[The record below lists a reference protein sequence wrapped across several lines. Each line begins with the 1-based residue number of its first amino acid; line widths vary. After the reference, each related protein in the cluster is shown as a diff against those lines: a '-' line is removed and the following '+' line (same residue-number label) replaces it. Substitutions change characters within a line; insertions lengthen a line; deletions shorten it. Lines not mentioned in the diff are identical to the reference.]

1 MNPQDK
7 DLTRTQRRRL
17 MTGVG
22 AGALGALA
30 LSGAAV
36 VAKASGQD
44 DGTDVTGGWYIT
56 VQLLLPTPSTFD
68 ALYAFTAGGAF
79 IRIDG
84 RNNAP
89 ALGSWK
95 TQGQDI
101 IMTALL
107 FSFDPA
113 TGNRLGTITGHFQAT
128 VTAGGMNGT
137 FSATGVATDG
147 LPLAG
152 FPKSG
157 TFTGT
162 RIVAQAP

>member
-1 MNPQDK
+1 
-7 DLTRTQRRRL
+7 LI
-17 MTGVG
+17 TGVG

-30 LSGAAV
+30 LSSAAV

-44 DGTDVTGGWYIT
+44 DGSDFLGGWYIS
-56 VQLLLPTPSTFD
+56 VQLLQPTASQFD
-68 ALYAFTAGGAF
+68 ALYAITAGGAF

-89 ALGSWK
+89 AIGAWK
-95 TQGQDI
+95 MQGKSI
-101 IMTALL
+101 VMTALL

-113 TGNRLGTITGHFQAT
+113 TGNRLGTITGHFLAT
-128 VTAGGMNGT
+128 ITDGVMNGT
-137 FSATGVATDG
+137 FSATGLATDG
-147 LPLAG
+147 TPLAG

-162 RIVAQAP
+162 RIVPQAP

>member
-1 MNPQDK
+1 MNQQDK
-7 DLTRTQRRRL
+7 ALKRMQRRRL

-36 VAKASGQD
+36 VAKAVGQD
-44 DGTDVTGGWYIT
+44 DGADVTGGWYIT
-56 VQLLLPTPSTFD
+56 VQVEQPTPARFD
-68 ALYAFTAGGAF
+68 ALYAFAAGGAF

-95 TQGQDI
+95 TQGQNI
-101 IMTALL
+101 TMTALL
-107 FSFDPA
+107 FSFDTA
-113 TGNRLGTITGHFQAT
+113 GNRLGTITGHFLTT
-128 VTAGGMNGT
+128 VTAGVMNGT
-137 FSATGVATDG
+137 FSATGIATDG
-147 LPLAG
+147 SPLPG

-162 RIVAQAP
+162 RILARAA

>member
-1 MNPQDK
+1 
-7 DLTRTQRRRL
+7 

-22 AGALGALA
+22 VGALGAIA

-36 VAKASGQD
+36 VANASSQD
-44 DGTDVTGGWYIT
+44 DGADITGGWYIT

-68 ALYAFTAGGAF
+68 ALYALTAGGAF

-95 TQGQDI
+95 TQGQNI

-107 FSFDPA
+107 FSFDTA
-113 TGNRLGTITGHFQAT
+113 GNRLGTITGHFQAA
-128 VTAGGMNGT
+128 VTAGVMNGT

-147 LPLAG
+147 SPLAG